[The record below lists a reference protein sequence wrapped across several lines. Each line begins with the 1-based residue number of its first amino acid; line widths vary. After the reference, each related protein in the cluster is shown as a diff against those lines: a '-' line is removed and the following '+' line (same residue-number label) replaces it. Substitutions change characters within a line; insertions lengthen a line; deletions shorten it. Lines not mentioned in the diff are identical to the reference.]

1 MSFAG
6 CVVVIDHEV
15 RAASLGPLLILLR
28 WNGEGTLK
36 RRHSFVLVVVQLHI
50 LEGSLVFLP
59 GLGGFGRIFQR
70 ASKRN
75 SGACDVP
82 RAVIDDAKRE
92 LNFHAIALFGY
103 LENFVNASKVA

>member
-59 GLGGFGRIFQR
+59 GFSRFGRIFQR
-70 ASKRN
+70 ASKGN
-75 SGACDVP
+75 GGPCDVG
-82 RAVIDDAKRE
+82 RAVINNTERKLDF
-92 LNFHAIALFGY
+92 NAIALFGY
-103 LENFVNASKVA
+103 LQNSVNAGKVA